1 MAHLLI
7 SSGPLTGHELPLKR
21 GSNLV
26 GRTVENDVVIDD
38 PTLSS
43 RHCEIVVSDSSVRVR
58 DLGSDHG
65 TWIDGQRIRET
76 GIAIGQ
82 TLRLGE
88 VETCLKEDA
97 VQVVVPPL
105 PTPPPPPPETR
116 PDGTCACFNHPEMAA
131 TYKCIQCGHT
141 YCRFCIRELHLVQG
155 PRHYFCS
162 GCNGICRPI
171 KAAVGSKSNALV
183 TRFKDSVLAAV
194 HRVGAKFKNS
204 DE

>member
-65 TWIDGQRIRET
+65 TWIDGQRILSYKWPAPRGYGVRGVLVGVYGKNTMIGWIVEDLVSLMDRPT
-76 GIAIGQ
+76 GDIEPKQ
-82 TLRLGE
+82 E
-88 VETCLKEDA
+88 
-97 VQVVVPPL
+97 
-105 PTPPPPPPETR
+105 
-116 PDGTCACFNHPEMAA
+116 
-131 TYKCIQCGHT
+131 
-141 YCRFCIRELHLVQG
+141 
-155 PRHYFCS
+155 
-162 GCNGICRPI
+162 
-171 KAAVGSKSNALV
+171 
-183 TRFKDSVLAAV
+183 
-194 HRVGAKFKNS
+194 
-204 DE
+204 